1 MTIDILPYYV
11 LWVLLF
17 AVIENS
23 VIPAIMKSIGKKPLV
38 KSFIIFIFVIGI
50 IGSALLPFLIA
61 SETRYTIVDVQMSEC
76 SSELKMTVQDEEG
89 NAGTVSVEAD
99 NIKTSQRNDD
109 CLVVRKCLAG
119 GKWFIIECSEQSEF
133 LQLYEEFQL
142 QQELLE

>member
-1 MTIDILPYYV
+1 MKIDILPYYV
-11 LWVLLF
+11 LWILLF
-17 AVIENS
+17 AVIENY
-23 VIPAIMKSIGKKPLV
+23 VFPALMKSMGKKPLV

-61 SETRYTIVDVQMSEC
+61 LETRYTIVDVQMSEC

-89 NAGTVSVEAD
+89 NTGTVSVEAD
-99 NIKTSQRNDD
+99 DIKTSQRNDD